1 MVPKATT
8 RGLSDDGGVVKV
20 VVALMP
26 VPLVGEKGEGEESE
40 AEAEEGGVVDALGG
54 AFMLG
59 WGRRIC
65 DGGRGMGTRADAL

>member
-1 MVPKATT
+1 MN
-8 RGLSDDGGVVKV
+8 V
-20 VVALMP
+20 VVALIP
-26 VPLVGEKGEGEESE
+26 VPFVGEKGEGEDRD
-40 AEAEEGGVVDALGG
+40 ADAEEGGVVDALGG